1 MLSSYIFIWL
11 GFIFLSRYFLANIF
25 CPEFFFQICLLKLN
39 ALFNQSFQ
47 TSTWV
52 SENVITESILAFTSL
67 VFLDLS
73 NPSYS
78 DSLFLYGHLHFHV
91 FGKSPR
97 LLTCGPGI
105 NFIINPISLGQIVYM
120 NKWLLVAKKSKAAIC
135 SMIVM
140 PSLFSNSFFELLPL
154 QL

>member
-25 CPEFFFQICLLKLN
+25 CPEFFFQICLLKRN
-39 ALFNQSFQ
+39 ALFNLSFQ

-52 SENVITESILAFTSL
+52 SENVITESILGFTTL

-91 FGKSPR
+91 FGKSPC
-97 LLTCGPGI
+97 LLTCGSGI
-105 NFIINPISLGQIVYM
+105 NFLIYPISLGWIVHII
-120 NKWLLVAKKSKAAIC
+120 KWLFIAKKSKATIK
-135 SMIVM
+135 
-140 PSLFSNSFFELLPL
+140 
-154 QL
+154 